1 MYIYC
6 FLFTN
11 QLIPLERLQERD
23 CTNDQ
28 QHSFRPQCHISK
40 MESSISE
47 STSGSI
53 DFNDIKTNLE
63 TALSTR
69 GMINR
74 SGLCPERFELYKQTF
89 DQIVL
94 QLSTENT
101 DQARILASIRD
112 EFTMTTDAYKKLYES
127 SVSFGLNKAI
137 DAKHENEKL
146 HARIDELIRE
156 KQQLWDD
163 NEYLKRKLAHIQHDE
178 EKKREREMAR
188 YRLELRIL
196 KDRNEQIKLGLERC
210 LIKGQEEVS
219 SLIQSRHQ

>member
-1 MYIYC
+1 M
-6 FLFTN
+6 
-11 QLIPLERLQERD
+11 
-23 CTNDQ
+23 
-28 QHSFRPQCHISK
+28 
-40 MESSISE
+40 SSSVE
-47 STSGSI
+47 QTTKKI
-53 DFNDIKTNLE
+53 DFNDIKNNLE
-63 TALSTR
+63 TALKTK
-69 GMINR
+69 GMLNT

-94 QLSTENT
+94 QLSTENA

-127 SVSFGLNKAI
+127 SVSFGLSKAI

-156 KQQLWDD
+156 KQQLWDE
-163 NEYLKRKLAHIQHDE
+163 NEHIKRKLAHVQRDE

-196 KDRNEQIKLGLERC
+196 KDRNDQIKMGLERC
-210 LIKGQEEVS
+210 LIKGQQDVS